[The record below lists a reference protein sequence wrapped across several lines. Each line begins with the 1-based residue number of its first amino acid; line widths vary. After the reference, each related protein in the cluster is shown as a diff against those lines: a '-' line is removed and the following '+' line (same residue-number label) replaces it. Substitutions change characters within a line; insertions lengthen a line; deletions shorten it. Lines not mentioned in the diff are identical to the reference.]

1 MRWRSLRAGYRNP
14 FEALRRL
21 PPHEILGLPE
31 HASSFEVKRAY
42 RAKVKA
48 YHPDRVDPFLRPQA
62 EEMLKLLNSAYASL
76 MERCR

>member
-14 FEALRRL
+14 LEGLRRMR
-21 PPHEILGLPE
+21 PHEILGLPE
-31 HASSFEVKRAY
+31 HPTALEVKHAY

-62 EEMLKLLNSAYASL
+62 EEMVKLLNAAYAAL
-76 MERCR
+76 MERCK